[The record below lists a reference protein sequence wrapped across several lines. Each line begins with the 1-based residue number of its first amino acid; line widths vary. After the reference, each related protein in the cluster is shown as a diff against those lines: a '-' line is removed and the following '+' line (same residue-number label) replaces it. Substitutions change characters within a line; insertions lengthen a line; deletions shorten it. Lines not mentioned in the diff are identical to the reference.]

1 MTAHDGNFSD
11 LMTDLS
17 LVSHRT
23 RQQKLLLN
31 VRRTGTAKPVKPS
44 KYDALIGILSKA
56 LDERLA
62 RKLTRKQYR
71 EIRIKANNA
80 IRRLPR

>member
-1 MTAHDGNFSD
+1 MSANDGDFSE
-11 LMTDLS
+11 LLTDLS

-23 RQQKLLLN
+23 KQQRLVLN
-31 VRRTGTAKPVKPS
+31 VRRTGTAKPAKAS
-44 KYDALIGILSKA
+44 KYDALIAILSKA